1 MKNLKEIL
9 TENVINESLT
19 QNANDLIKNI
29 VNILQY
35 PITEDPHNSIG
46 RSDFLYAMMDMRD
59 ALTSMQDDWESGK
72 IVRSPEFHKALGIAI
87 AKLFEDQFELIKSA
101 PKSNLN
107 AKAAKIAK
115 SLGLK
120 GKALAE
126 FGEAYAQ
133 LEEYKQN
140 MWYDYEEEVE
150 IDDPRGYSLKPTN
163 STFIEEYGAKACF
176 FNGQS
181 LWWRNMF
188 GGSSAVW
195 DPISRSWEM
204 E

>member
-35 PITEDPHNSIG
+35 PIAEDPHNSIG

-133 LEEYKQN
+133 LKEYKQN
-140 MWYDYEEEVE
+140 MWDDYEEEVE
-150 IDDPRGYSLKPTN
+150 IDDPRGYSLKPTS

-204 E
+204 D